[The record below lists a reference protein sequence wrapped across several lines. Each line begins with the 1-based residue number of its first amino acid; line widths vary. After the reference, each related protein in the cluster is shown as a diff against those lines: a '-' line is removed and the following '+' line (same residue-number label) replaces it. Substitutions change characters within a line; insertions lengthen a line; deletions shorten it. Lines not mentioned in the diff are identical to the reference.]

1 MTTIFEPPVL
11 EPRKELTQA
20 ITAAIE
26 AGKEIMEVYSTEFET
41 STKDDD
47 SPITLA
53 DLKSNES
60 IKRILSKSNYWILS
74 EEDSDDP
81 KRLSENLIWIIDPL
95 DGTTDFV
102 NRTGEFTVMIALV
115 EDKKPVIG
123 VIFWPTKGILY
134 IAQKNCGAFRFKDGK
149 WSKINVSNISELTN
163 CRAVGSRHHL
173 SEQEKSLLEVLQ
185 ISNFSSIGS
194 SFKVGLI
201 SSGEAEIYLTT
212 TNKMKEWDSCAS
224 YCIVN
229 EAGGT
234 MTDMNGDDLT
244 YNNPLVNHENGILVT
259 NGLVHEI
266 IVEEFKK
273 LK

>member
-1 MTTIFEPPVL
+1 MTSIFEPPVL
-11 EPRKELTQA
+11 EPHKELTHA

-26 AGKEIMEVYSTEFET
+26 AGKEIMKIYSTEFEAN
-41 STKDDD
+41 SKDDD

-74 EEDSDDP
+74 EEDLDNP
-81 KRLSENLIWIIDPL
+81 KRLSENRIWIVDPL

-115 EDKKPVIG
+115 ENKKPVLG

-134 IAQKNCGAFRFKDGK
+134 IAQKNFGAFRFQDDK
-149 WSKINVSNISELTN
+149 WSRINVSRISKLTD
-163 CRAVGSRHHL
+163 CRAIGSRHHL
-173 SEQEKSLLEVLQ
+173 SEQEKKLLEKLQ
-185 ISNFSSIGS
+185 VANFSSIGS
-194 SFKVGLI
+194 SLKVGLI

-224 YCIVN
+224 YCIVS
-229 EAGGT
+229 EAGGM
-234 MTDMNGDDLT
+234 MTDMNGNDLT

-259 NGLVHEI
+259 NRLVHEI

>member
-1 MTTIFEPPVL
+1 LTSIFEPPVL
-11 EPRKELTQA
+11 EPRKELIQA

-26 AGKEIMEVYSTEFET
+26 AGKEVMEVYSTEFET
-41 STKDDD
+41 SSKDDD

-60 IKRILSKSNYWILS
+60 IKRILSESNYWVLS

-123 VIFWPTKGILY
+123 VIFWPTEGILY

-173 SEQEKSLLEVLQ
+173 SEQEKKLLEALQ

-194 SFKVGLI
+194 SLKVGLI

-244 YNNPLVNHENGILVT
+244 YNNPFVNHKNGILVT